1 MKTALLYTR
10 LKLTFYDMLK
20 NISSL
25 ERMLLVSVSFTM
37 LLLLTRIIY
46 TKELV
51 YGFYIWNTFLAVL
64 PLLFSRSLIRQ
75 NRFNIRA
82 ILLLTCWLAFFPNA
96 PYIITDLF
104 HYSEKPPVPKWFDL
118 LLVTSAAWNGLLL
131 GIVSLMQIEQFL
143 SGYLRQRWVK
153 ISLISSFLLCGYGVY
168 IGRYLRFNSWDAV
181 TAPQKL
187 LYTFSLHVF
196 RPQEH
201 MMMWAFT
208 FLFGTMFGI
217 VYFTLKQFSEKL
229 INT

>member
-1 MKTALLYTR
+1 
-10 LKLTFYDMLK
+10 MLK
-20 NISSL
+20 NVSSL

-75 NRFNIRA
+75 NRFNLRA
-82 ILLLTCWLAFFPNA
+82 ILLLACWLAFFPNA
-96 PYIITDLF
+96 PYIVTDLF

-131 GIVSLMQIEQFL
+131 GIVSLMHIEQFL
-143 SGYLRQRWVK
+143 SGYLRDRWVK
-153 ISLISSFLLCGYGVY
+153 ISVIFSFLLCGYGVY

-187 LYTFSLHVF
+187 LYTLSLHIF

-217 VYFTLKQFSEKL
+217 VYFTLKQFSTKL